1 MSQDYI
7 TCDGCGV
14 VLDKTSY
21 VLERND
27 RFNHDK
33 DKVCNCIQC
42 PVCKSWTAAGEWRN
56 AE

>member
-27 RFNHDK
+27 FYSHDQ

-42 PVCKSWTAAGEWRN
+42 PVCKSWTAAEEWRN
-56 AE
+56 VE